1 MKGRRMGSDLHMDL
15 VAPLLQ
21 VVCSPWKRQLTL
33 ARPLREP
40 VPALVLVMLQPSSYL
55 MNQSATEIC
64 ISSKSLRYG
73 ISRTASKRPFQQLV
87 GGLSRC

>member
-1 MKGRRMGSDLHMDL
+1 MGSDLRMDL

-21 VVCSPWKRQLTL
+21 VVCSQWKRQLTL
-33 ARPLREP
+33 AQPLREL
-40 VPALVLVMLQPSSYL
+40 VPALVLVVVQPSSYP
-55 MNQSATEIC
+55 MNQSATEPC
-64 ISSKSLRYG
+64 ISSKSLHCG